1 MHRLPRIFAQKK
13 RVDSKQK
20 RAESSV
26 KPKPK
31 PKLQRLNARKN
42 IDYEPSMLEFSGDKS
57 FRIGGKNGEFIE
69 FFEKLGFSGPDDFA
83 IPTDEWD
90 AMIVRSSLDNHVI
103 DVNSNGSCC
112 GGGGSQCSGSGRVID
127 LGSKLIKED
136 ICLYS
141 DSSKASD
148 VIQLQVQ
155 SVELNY
161 DRGGVVCAARVIT
174 DVSGAET
181 RLDDGVTV
189 NRVVSNGNE
198 PVSLLGGGGGGG
210 IRGLRPPLLAPPPV
224 MSLPIVD
231 DACSTWDIFRAF
243 GPEDH
248 RESGIAGHGICRS
261 EVVNG
266 DEEYMNDEENSNR
279 RILGVSSLLSQ
290 SSSFT
295 NTSNDDDSSSCTTE
309 RMSIISP
316 NGRFTRFITGW
327 DKGGLLGR
335 GSFGSVYEGISQPGS
350 RFLIASV
357 YIEGKHICLF
367 ESGTTK

>member
-1 MHRLPRIFAQKK
+1 MHRLAGVFAQKK

-26 KPKPK
+26 KPKPR
-31 PKLQRLNARKN
+31 LQRLNARKN

-57 FRIGGKNGEFIE
+57 FRIQGKDGEFIE
-69 FFEKLGFSGPDDFA
+69 FFEKLGFSGPDDFS

-90 AMIVRSSLDNHVI
+90 AMILRSSSDNHVI
-103 DVNSNGSCC
+103 DVTSNASCC
-112 GGGGSQCSGSGRVID
+112 GGGETQCSGSGRVID
-127 LGSKLIKED
+127 LGSNLIKEN
-136 ICLYS
+136 ICRNL

-155 SVELNY
+155 SVKLNY
-161 DRGGVVCAARVIT
+161 DSGRVVCAARVIS
-174 DVSGAET
+174 DVSEIGS
-181 RLDDGVTV
+181 RLDDGATA
-189 NRVVSNGNE
+189 NGVVSNRKE
-198 PVSLLGGGGGGG
+198 PVSLLGGAGGGG

-248 RESGIAGHGICRS
+248 RESGIVGHASCRS
-261 EVVNG
+261 ELFDG
-266 DEEYMNDEENSNR
+266 DEECIKNEEYEENSTR
-279 RILGVSSLLSQ
+279 RIIGAGSLLSQ

-295 NTSNDDDSSSCTTE
+295 TTSNDDDSSSSTTE

-316 NGRFTRFITGW
+316 NGRFTRIITQW

-335 GSFGSVYEGISQPGS
+335 GSFGSVYEGIS
-350 RFLIASV
+350 
-357 YIEGKHICLF
+357 E
-367 ESGTTK
+367 